1 MKNSLGEIIYVGK
14 AKVLKNR
21 VRQYFQNSKS
31 HSQKVKVMVK
41 NIAEFE
47 YIVTDSEMEALL
59 LECNLIKKYSPK
71 YNIALK
77 DDKFYPFIKITT
89 NEDFPRVY
97 VTRNYAKD
105 GNKYFGPYTNG
116 TAVYEVINLIKKIF
130 PLRTCKRVI
139 EEGTEAIR
147 PCLNY
152 HIKLCTAPCGSR
164 ISKQEYFKMIEDII
178 NILSGKDDKIIK
190 ELKAHMEVAAEN
202 LEFEKAAA
210 LRDKILSINAIV
222 EKQKIFTSKEGDEDF
237 IHVYSDEIHSCVQI
251 FFVREG
257 KITGREHFM
266 FKDSA
271 NESVGGV
278 LSQFITGFY
287 GGTAQI
293 PKNIY
298 VPEVEDLELLEE
310 FLTTKKGSKVWIKIP
325 KIGDK
330 KNILDMVANNAKIMM
345 EQFKDKMLKEK
356 EINNATLIELS
367 ETLGLEEVPMR
378 IEAYDISNTQGMD
391 SVGTMVVFEEGKA
404 KNSDYRRFRIKT
416 VEGANDYD
424 SMREILTRRF
434 THGLEEIK
442 AIQERN
448 LEFSKGK
455 FSVFPDLIMMD
466 GGRGQVNVA
475 LQVLNQL
482 GIQIPVCGMVKD
494 DKHQTRGLIFNN
506 EELLINKSSN
516 IMQLITRIQ
525 DEVHRFAI
533 TYHRSLRD
541 KRTLH
546 SILEDIPRVG
556 QKRRKALLI
565 KFGNVENIK
574 KASLEELLDTPGID
588 RKTAESIIAYFSTK
602 DNVH

>member
-1 MKNSLGEIIYVGK
+1 
-14 AKVLKNR
+14 
-21 VRQYFQNSKS
+21 
-31 HSQKVKVMVK
+31 
-41 NIAEFE
+41 
-47 YIVTDSEMEALL
+47 
-59 LECNLIKKYSPK
+59 
-71 YNIALK
+71 
-77 DDKFYPFIKITT
+77 
-89 NEDFPRVY
+89 
-97 VTRNYAKD
+97 
-105 GNKYFGPYTNG
+105 
-116 TAVYEVINLIKKIF
+116 
-130 PLRTCKRVI
+130 
-139 EEGTEAIR
+139 
-147 PCLNY
+147 
-152 HIKLCTAPCGSR
+152 
-164 ISKQEYFKMIEDII
+164 
-178 NILSGKDDKIIK
+178 
-190 ELKAHMEVAAEN
+190 
-202 LEFEKAAA
+202 
-210 LRDKILSINAIV
+210 
-222 EKQKIFTSKEGDEDF
+222 
-237 IHVYSDEIHSCVQI
+237 
-251 FFVREG
+251 
-257 KITGREHFM
+257 
-266 FKDSA
+266 
-271 NESVGGV
+271 
-278 LSQFITGFY
+278 
-287 GGTAQI
+287 
-293 PKNIY
+293 
-298 VPEVEDLELLEE
+298 
-310 FLTTKKGSKVWIKIP
+310 
-325 KIGDK
+325 
-330 KNILDMVANNAKIMM
+330 MVANNAKIMM

-356 EINNATLIELS
+356 EINNVTLIELT
-367 ETLGLEEVPMR
+367 ETLGLEELPMR

-434 THGLEEIK
+434 AHGLEEIK

-475 LQVLNQL
+475 LQVLDQF

-516 IMQLITRIQ
+516 LMHLITRIQ

-546 SILEDIPRVG
+546 SILEDIPRIG

-588 RKTAESIIAYFSTK
+588 KKAAESIIGYFSTK
-602 DNVH
+602 DNVD